1 MKGGTFNITGGAG
14 IVARAGQVLVNGGTF
29 ICTGNATGK
38 VGDSRVVVPCAAL
51 VFDSAANYP
60 ALDDESVILVK
71 NGTFTVESGVAV
83 AQAVKAAD
91 DLNPRISIN
100 GGSFSDNP
108 SAYVKGVYTA
118 QEKDGI
124 WTVQKADAVI

>member
-1 MKGGTFNITGGAG
+1 M
-14 IVARAGQVLVNGGTF
+14 NGGTF

-51 VFDSAANYP
+51 VFDSEANYP
-60 ALDDESVILVK
+60 ALDGGSVILVK

-91 DLNPRISIN
+91 DLNPRISIE
-100 GGSFSDNP
+100 GGSFSSDP
-108 SAYVKGVYTA
+108 SAYVKDGYTA
-118 QEKDGI
+118 TESNGT
-124 WTVQKADAVI
+124 WTVQKSE